1 LNLFKA
7 FLLPY
12 QAIGFTLKN
21 RSLWR
26 YILIP
31 FLIDLLISLALI
43 YFVLLQIP
51 SIGAWLEEPIAALK
65 MIPSPESWFGRFMI
79 FCINIMD
86 TLLHSVLY
94 VIVVML
100 FPVFLTMLS
109 AIIDPFF
116 RTGLYNKVNELYLD
130 STNQN
135 VKLSE
140 SHGSHGTHLKA
151 SYRAIINSFRIIY
164 RFIVYYSFGLIAG
177 FIPLIGGIFPV
188 MVVAFFMAWEF
199 LLISFEENN
208 IAFEDQTRLL
218 RKNFF
223 TILMFGLGGYLLLF
237 IPVLQALFL
246 STNVVAGSQLYRN
259 LKPVI

>member
-7 FLLPY
+7 FLLPFK
-12 QAIGFTLKN
+12 AIGFTLKN

-26 YILIP
+26 FILIP
-31 FLIDLLISLALI
+31 LLIDLFISLALI

-51 SIGAWLEEPIAALK
+51 FIGAWLEEPIAALK

-79 FCINIMD
+79 FCINIVD
-86 TLLHSVLY
+86 TLLHTVLY

-109 AIIDPFF
+109 AIIDPLF
-116 RTGLYNKVNELYLD
+116 RTGLYNKVNELYHD
-130 STNQN
+130 NTNQK

-140 SHGSHGTHLKA
+140 SQGSNLKA
-151 SYRAIINSFRIIY
+151 SYRAIINSFRIVY

-177 FIPLIGGIFPV
+177 LIPFIGGVFPV

-223 TILMFGLGGYLLLF
+223 TILMFGLGSYLLLF
-237 IPVLQALFL
+237 VPVLQALFL

-259 LKPVI
+259 LKPAS